1 MADQLVREQISEF
14 FETFK
19 LFDEDKDDKLSLKE
33 FGTLLSSL
41 GQNPTEQELQDW
53 IGGDGE
59 HDTTRIDFHTFL
71 SLMSRKLKETDTE
84 EELIEAFKVFDRDRD
99 GFISGKELRQS
110 MTNLGE
116 RLTDTEVDEMIR
128 EADMDGD
135 GLINYDEF
143 VKMMMASK

>member
-1 MADQLVREQISEF
+1 MADALVREQISEF
-14 FETFK
+14 YETFK
-19 LFDEDKDDKLSLKE
+19 LFDEDRDDKLSLKE

-59 HDTTRIDFHTFL
+59 HDTRIDFHTFL

-99 GFISGKELRQS
+99 GFISAGELRTS
-110 MTNLGE
+110 MMNLGE
-116 RLTDTEVDEMIR
+116 KLNDTEVDEMIR
-128 EADMDGD
+128 EADLDGD
-135 GLINYDEF
+135 GFINYDEF
-143 VKMMMASK
+143 VRMMMASK